1 MEEANFYIAFVA
13 FHLMTINGIKPM
25 KWVSSKDGI
34 DDDSKSIQ

>member
-1 MEEANFYIAFVA
+1 MEAANFCIAPVA

-25 KWVSSKDGI
+25 KWVSSKNGI

>member
-1 MEEANFYIAFVA
+1 MEAANFCIASVA

-25 KWVSSKDGI
+25 KWVSSKNGI